1 MTKTSTSLHYLG
13 WLVESKRLLLLI
25 EANAEVKEHL
35 RHFRH
40 SHDTFATLEPTNIF
54 SPNCVLNFGVLTQMA
69 WLGIFFIYNGS

>member
-1 MTKTSTSLHYLG
+1 M
-13 WLVESKRLLLLI
+13 LLI

-69 WLGIFFIYNGS
+69 WLGIFSSTMAPNSYAATGI